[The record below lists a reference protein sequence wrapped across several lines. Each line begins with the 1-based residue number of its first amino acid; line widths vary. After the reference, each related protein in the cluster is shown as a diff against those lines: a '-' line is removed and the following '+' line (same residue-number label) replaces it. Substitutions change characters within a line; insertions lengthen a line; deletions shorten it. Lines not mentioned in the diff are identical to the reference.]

1 MQSLKTLLKQLTFQ
15 AYQKL
20 SPEGFPSGLSLA
32 YDLKR
37 ILGDVPVNT
46 IFDVGANIGQTAL
59 YFNKHFPGADI
70 YSFEPVKA
78 TFNTLKNTVGH
89 LSNIECFPYAL
100 GAKNDTLPIYL
111 ADNPNSTVNSLVASE
126 GKSRTELVEVQ
137 TLDYFS
143 QAHNIDNIDILK
155 TDTEGF
161 DLEVLKG
168 AMQKLQDRKIKFV
181 LSEATFYLR
190 GHGLTQFSSL
200 LDFLFPQGFRFYN
213 MYETRY
219 SGKRLAKGIMYTN
232 ALFVNAKLL
241 SK

>member
-89 LSNIECFPYAL
+89 LSNI
-100 GAKNDTLPIYL
+100 
-111 ADNPNSTVNSLVASE
+111 
-126 GKSRTELVEVQ
+126 
-137 TLDYFS
+137 
-143 QAHNIDNIDILK
+143 
-155 TDTEGF
+155 
-161 DLEVLKG
+161 
-168 AMQKLQDRKIKFV
+168 
-181 LSEATFYLR
+181 
-190 GHGLTQFSSL
+190 
-200 LDFLFPQGFRFYN
+200 
-213 MYETRY
+213 
-219 SGKRLAKGIMYTN
+219 
-232 ALFVNAKLL
+232 
-241 SK
+241 